1 MSSILLDCIY
11 YLSSVLFTFIDQDIQ
26 FLFPNS
32 STPTPLNS
40 RLAQLTLQCIVCL
53 IPLSSCKG
61 PSSPFILL
69 LPIASCPSSVQ
80 SSFFPHFFK
89 SFTMFFLLF
98 LFPTCFQSSSLR
110 ISKAQ
115 YLHHNKFCP
124 AKWIC
129 LATRFSLNRP
139 LGRFS
144 L

>member
-11 YLSSVLFTFIDQDIQ
+11 YLSSVLFTFIDQVIQ

-89 SFTMFFLLF
+89 SFTMFFSYFCSPPVSNLLRYG
-98 LFPTCFQSSSLR
+98 SLR
-110 ISKAQ
+110 
-115 YLHHNKFCP
+115 HNIYITTNF
-124 AKWIC
+124 A
-129 LATRFSLNRP
+129 LLN
-139 LGRFS
+139 GS
-144 L
+144 V